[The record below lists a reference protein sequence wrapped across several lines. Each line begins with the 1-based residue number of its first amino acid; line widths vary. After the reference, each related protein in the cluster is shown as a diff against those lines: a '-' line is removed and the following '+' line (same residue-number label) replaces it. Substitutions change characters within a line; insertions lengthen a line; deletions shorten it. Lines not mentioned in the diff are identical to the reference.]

1 MSCIRFNTP
10 AQMRQLDS
18 LTADPVLGSEAVAA
32 FLSPEVTESKIAR
45 LRAMSTDRNPKIRE
59 SAALHK
65 HTPTECFEALAR
77 DRVESVRVCV
87 ARNEATPCEV
97 LRVLATDRSATV
109 RSWVAVNF
117 FVPQDAMDVLAED
130 SDASVRAL
138 VKWKAELAHESD
150 THSSSVLQMTN

>member
-18 LTADPVLGSEAVAA
+18 LMAQPALGAEAVSG

-45 LRAMSTDRNPKIRE
+45 LRSMASDRNPKIRE

-65 HTPTECFEALAR
+65 HTPEECFLSLAQ

-87 ARNEATPCEV
+87 ARNEATPCDV
-97 LRVLATDRSATV
+97 LRLLAKDASATV

-117 FVPQDAMDVLAED
+117 FIPNDAMNLLAED
-130 SDASVRAL
+130 SDATVRAL
-138 VKWKAELAHESD
+138 VAWKMSLATESE
-150 THSSSVLQMTN
+150 TALLAQSLPN